1 MNADKRGYD
10 LTVANVGLFDL
21 HGLEQLVSNY
31 FSDLIREYPR

>member
-10 LTVANVGLFDL
+10 LTVANVGLSDP
-21 HGLEQLVSNY
+21 HGLEQPVSKY